1 MTELPPRL
9 KAFLALCLARLR
21 EFYREPEVVFWIFV
35 FPLLLSVA
43 LGVAF
48 RNRPAETSR
57 IGVVGGDAESKV
69 VGALEGQRGIQAT
82 RMDAGQAARALR
94 MGRMDLVV
102 TSDPGGSPVYRYDPS
117 RPEAEVAR
125 ARVDEALQRAA
136 GRRDP
141 LAARDDRVSEAGAR
155 YVDFLIP
162 GMIGMN
168 LMSGGLWGV
177 GFHLVDMRIKK
188 LLKRLLATPMRAP
201 DFLASQMSLRLLAT
215 LVEVWLLL
223 IFARYA
229 FGLPIRGSWT
239 AIAVLGLLG
248 SASFA
253 GMGLLVASRAS
264 KIETVTGLVNVVS
277 MPMLIVS
284 GVFFS
289 AERFPAAVQPLIQAL
304 PLTAL
309 NDALRAVILEGAPL
323 VAQGARIGLLAAWGV
338 LCFALG
344 LRLFRWS

>member
-1 MTELPPRL
+1 MSELPPRL

-21 EFYREPEVVFWIFV
+21 EFYREPEVVFWSFV
-35 FPLLLSVA
+35 FPLLLAVA

-57 IGVVGGDAESKV
+57 VGVVGESVAPKLV
-69 VGALEGQRGIQAT
+69 AALAGQRGIEAT
-82 RMDAGQAARALR
+82 TMSPEPAARALR
-94 MGRMDLVV
+94 MGKLDIVV
-102 TSDPGGSPVYRYDPS
+102 TTDPAGLPVYRYDPS

-125 ARVDEALQRAA
+125 ARVDDALQRSA

-141 LAARDDRVSEAGAR
+141 LAPRDERVSEAGAR

-177 GFHLVDMRIKK
+177 GFHLVDMRIKR
-188 LLKRLLATPMRAP
+188 LLKRLLATPMRAA
-201 DFLASQMSLRLLAT
+201 DFLAAQMSLRLLAT
-215 LVEVWLLL
+215 LVEVFFLLV
-223 IFARYA
+223 FARIA
-229 FGLPIRGSWT
+229 FGLPVRGSWG
-239 AIAVLGLLG
+239 AIAALGLLG
-248 SASFA
+248 SACFA
-253 GMGLLVASRAS
+253 GMGLLAASRAS
-264 KIETVTGLVNVVS
+264 KIETIVGIVNVVT
-277 MPMLIVS
+277 MPMIIVS

-289 AERFPAAVQPLIQAL
+289 AERFPAVVQPLIQVL

-323 VAQGARIGLLAAWGV
+323 AAQTARIGVLAAWGA
-338 LCFALG
+338 LSFALG